1 MKQVKL
7 MTGTANPELAKKV
20 AANLGVPLADVK
32 VGRFSDGEIQVVIN
46 ESVRDCDVFIVQ
58 SLCRPAND
66 NIMEL
71 LIMADALKR
80 ASAGRITA
88 VVPYYAYGRQDRKV
102 NPRDPISARVVADIM
117 TAAGVN
123 HVVVVDLHAKQVEG
137 FFDIPVDHL
146 EARPVL
152 LDYFLRLGMGGED
165 TVVVSPDIGGVA
177 RARNFAKVLGSP
189 IAIIDKRRP
198 KPNVSEVMNI
208 IGEVKGKRAVII
220 DDIIDTAG
228 TIVNAA
234 RAIKEAGATE
244 VYAACT
250 HPVFSG
256 PAVERLSGA
265 IKEGFLKEVVVTDT
279 IPLVEEFEGVKVL
292 SVSEMLAEAIRRIH
306 YGESISQMFKF

>member
-7 MTGTANPELAKKV
+7 ITGNANPELARKV
-20 AANLGVPLADVK
+20 SANLGIPLADVT
-32 VGRFSDGEIQVVIN
+32 VGRFSDGETQVVIN
-46 ESVRDCDVFIVQ
+46 ESVRDCDVFIIQ

-71 LIMADALKR
+71 LLLADALKR

-88 VVPYYAYGRQDRKV
+88 VLPYYAYGRQDRKV
-102 NPRDPISARVVADIM
+102 NPRDPISAKLLADIIM
-117 TAAGVN
+117 TSGVN
-123 HVVVVDLHAKQVEG
+123 HVVVIDLHAKQVEG

-152 LDYFLRLGMGGED
+152 TDYFLSLGMGGED

-177 RARNFAKVLGSP
+177 RARNFAKVLSSP

-198 KPNVSEVMNI
+198 RPNVSEVMNV

-234 RAIKEAGATE
+234 KVIKEMGATE

-256 PAVERLSGA
+256 PAVERLSNA
-265 IKEGFLKEVVVTDT
+265 VKEGFIKEIVVTDT
-279 IPLVEEFEGVKVL
+279 IPLSQEFEGVKVL
-292 SVSEMLAEAIRRIH
+292 TVAGMISEAIRRIH